1 MIGIALFGCGR
12 IAKGR
17 KRFLPM
23 QEGDVLATY
32 TDASAL
38 AEWVGF
44 QPTTSLSQGIERFV
58 KWYVEHYAH

>member
-1 MIGIALFGCGR
+1 
-12 IAKGR
+12 
-17 KRFLPM
+17 M